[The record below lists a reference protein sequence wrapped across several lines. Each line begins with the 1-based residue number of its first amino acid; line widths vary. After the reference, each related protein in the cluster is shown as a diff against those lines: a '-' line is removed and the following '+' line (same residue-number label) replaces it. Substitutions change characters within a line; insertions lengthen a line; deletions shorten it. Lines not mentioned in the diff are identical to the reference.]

1 MNTASNSGAGPTE
14 SAMHNLRVLVVDDDK
29 ATGRWLEAVL
39 TAEGYRCRVVQS
51 AEEGEAILHHE
62 PIDVTLLDIYLGDSN
77 GLEFLK
83 RVKALRPD
91 CDCVMMTA
99 HASVETVAHAVA
111 EGAVEYLGKPILIDD
126 LLGLVRRLEARREG
140 PPQPA
145 ADPGPSPDS
154 AIVGRS
160 PRMLDVYR
168 AIARVAPSD
177 ATVLITGASGTG
189 KELVARAIHAHS
201 RRGLMPFTP
210 INCGSLSE
218 TLLESE
224 LFGHEKGAF
233 TGADRARPGLIEATH
248 GGTLFL
254 DEVSETSLAFQVKLL
269 RVLQEG
275 EIRRLGS
282 NAPIAVQVRVIAATN
297 CDLTEM
303 IESNC
308 FREDLF
314 YRLSVVTVRVPP
326 LEERRDDIPL
336 LVRHFLQD
344 FQKRNQREVLIRPDA
359 ISALQRASWPGNVR
373 ELENVIERLAIFSV
387 TGEITAEDV
396 EKHRTPRPAGAPAA
410 AEVRAATLREME
422 RLHILRALEE
432 AEGNRSLAAR
442 RLGIERKTLYKKARR
457 LGIDLGPGES

>member
-1 MNTASNSGAGPTE
+1 MNAASSPAASPAEPAKHG
-14 SAMHNLRVLVVDDDK
+14 LQILVVDDDK
-29 ATGRWLEAVL
+29 ATGRWLQSVL
-39 TAEGYRCRVVQS
+39 SAEGYPCRVVQS
-51 AEEGEAILHHE
+51 PEEGEAVLRNE
-62 PIDVTLLDIYLGDSN
+62 LIDLTLVDIYLGDSN

-83 RVKALRPD
+83 RVKALRPG

-111 EGAVEYLGKPILIDD
+111 EGAIEYLGKPILIDD
-126 LLGLVRRLEARREG
+126 LLALVRRLEMRRQEG
-140 PPQPA
+140 PQEA
-145 ADPGPSPDS
+145 AAELEPSPDS

-160 PRMLDVYR
+160 ARMLEVYR
-168 AIARVAPSD
+168 AIARVAPSE

-201 RRGLMPFTP
+201 RRAAMPFTP

-218 TLLESE
+218 ALLESE

-233 TGADRARPGLIEATH
+233 TGADRWRRGLIEATD

-254 DEVSETSLAFQVKLL
+254 DEVSETSLSFQVKLL

-282 NAPIAVQVRVIAATN
+282 NTPLAVDVRVLAATN
-297 CDLTEM
+297 RDLAEM
-303 IESNC
+303 MQANR

-314 YRLSVVTVRVPP
+314 YRLSVVTIPVPA
-326 LEERRDDIPL
+326 LEDRRDDIPL

-344 FQKRNQREVLIRPDA
+344 FKKRSGREVA
-359 ISALQRASWPGNVR
+359 ISPEAVSALQKASWPGNVR
-373 ELENVIERLAIFSV
+373 ELENVIERLAIFSA
-387 TGEITAEDV
+387 TGEIAAEDV
-396 EKHRTPRPAGAPAA
+396 EKHRARRPAEAP
-410 AEVRAATLREME
+410 AEVRATTLREME
-422 RLHILRALEE
+422 RLHITRALEE

-457 LGIDLGPGES
+457 LGIDLGPGE